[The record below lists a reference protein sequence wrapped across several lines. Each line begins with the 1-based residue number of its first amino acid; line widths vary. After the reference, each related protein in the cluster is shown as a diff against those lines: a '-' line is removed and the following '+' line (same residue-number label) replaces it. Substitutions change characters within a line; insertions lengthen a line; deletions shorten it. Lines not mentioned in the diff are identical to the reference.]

1 MELRQT
7 ASSFQWCRSGVCV
20 LRSIDSFSFTR
31 QLISTKVGQISNL
44 VTSHANRYGEMKE
57 ESNGS
62 KKLSIW
68 TDWSDPTECESGC
81 LYGESGRLREG
92 STGLSMYS
100 RSCTDYRM
108 NRMKCFGQNR
118 RYETCVA
125 RQCYSLQRTTVLEFA
140 NQICG
145 RAKEFDG
152 ELTGNGLQMVST
164 DPDDSCRVSCQTK
177 SGPATSKGWTFPD
190 GTLCRVKG
198 NEDGDESFCVNGRC
212 ESFTCDNSTN
222 NLFRLN
228 PDFCPQSQVLGAESS
243 EQVTNAILQEN
254 GRDYKNVDAEE
265 YYVENTTYA
274 KVRRDYNTEATTVSS
289 AMYNNNWRIQDSKAE
304 RLVAAS
310 APVSTSTSVKKWE
323 VKSGCHYSCLD
334 SARGVQVLVASNSA
348 SNIQLCQPDSMF
360 CEKIK
365 TTTEFASNLCSRYM
379 LKVRGLSGKGM
390 QISPTVEDPDRSCKI
405 ACQDEFI
412 THRYYL
418 VNGEQGH
425 FPFGTKCSK
434 SDGRYCIRGRCLE
447 FGIDDMPVVE
457 SQINVNRNILVPHYT
472 ARRRKRSFLF
482 YPAANVTEVVDQR
495 LLNDLLADFHLHI
508 QRGGCGVWDCS

>member
-1 MELRQT
+1 MRSVE
-7 ASSFQWCRSGVCV
+7 SFTY
-20 LRSIDSFSFTR
+20 TR

-44 VTSHANRYGEMKE
+44 VNNHNMYAEMKE
-57 ESNGS
+57 ESGTA

-68 TDWSDPTECESGC
+68 TGWSDPTECESGC

-92 STGLSMYS
+92 STGLIIYT

-118 RYETCVA
+118 KYETCIA
-125 RQCYSLQRTTVLEFA
+125 RQCYNFDRTSVLQFA

-145 RAKEFDG
+145 RAKEFDS
-152 ELTGNGLQMVST
+152 ELTGNGLQVISA
-164 DPDDSCRVSCQTK
+164 DPDDSCKVSCQTK
-177 SGPATSKGWTFPD
+177 GGPAKSKGWTFPD
-190 GTLCRVKG
+190 GTICRVKG
-198 NEDGDESFCVNGRC
+198 NDLADESFCVNGRC
-212 ESFTCDNSTN
+212 EIFTCDNSTN

-228 PDFCPQSQVLGAESS
+228 PDFCPQSLVVEGS
-243 EQVTNAILQEN
+243 EQVTNSILQEN

-274 KVRRDYNTEATTVSS
+274 KVRRDYNVEATTVSS
-289 AMYNNNWRIQDSKAE
+289 TLYSSWRAQDPKAE
-304 RLVAAS
+304 KLIAVQS
-310 APVSTSTSVKKWE
+310 NSPTKKWE
-323 VKSGCHYSCLD
+323 IRTGCHYSCID
-334 SARGVQVLVASNSA
+334 MARGVQVLGASNAA
-348 SNIQLCQPDSMF
+348 SNIQLCQPDTLF
-360 CEKIK
+360 CDKIR
-365 TTTEFASNLCSRYM
+365 TTVEFASNLCSRYM

-405 ACQDEFI
+405 ACQDEVI

-447 FGIDDMPVVE
+447 FGIDDMPVIE
-457 SQINVNRNILVPHYT
+457 SKLKVT
-472 ARRRKRSFLF
+472 RRKRSFLF
-482 YPAANVTEVVDQR
+482 YPMVNITEIVDQR
-495 LLNDLLADFHLHI
+495 LLNDLLRDFNMNI
-508 QRGGCGVWDCS
+508 QNGKFNKNILL

>member
-1 MELRQT
+1 MET
-7 ASSFQWCRSGVCV
+7 
-20 LRSIDSFSFTR
+20 FSYTR
-31 QLISTKVGQISNL
+31 QLVSTKPGQVSNL
-44 VTSHANRYGEMKE
+44 VNNHNKYGEMKV
-57 ESNGS
+57 ESTSS

-68 TDWSDPTECESGC
+68 TDWSEPTDCESGC

-92 STGLSMYS
+92 SAGLSIYT

-125 RQCYSLQRTTVLEFA
+125 RQCYNIQRTTVLEFA

-145 RAKEFDG
+145 RAKEFDS
-152 ELTGNGLQMVST
+152 ELTGNGLQVISL
-164 DPDDSCRVSCQTK
+164 DPDDSCKVSCQTK
-177 SGPATSKGWTFPD
+177 NGPAKSKGWTFPD

-198 NEDGDESFCVNGRC
+198 NDVDEESFCVNGRC
-212 ESFTCDNSTN
+212 ETFTCDNSTN

-228 PDFCPQSQVLGAESS
+228 PDFCPQNLIVEGSD
-243 EQVTNAILQEN
+243 QVTNSILQEN

-274 KVRRDYNTEATTVSS
+274 KVRRDYSLEATTVSS
-289 AMYNNNWRIQDSKAE
+289 TIYSNWRIQDSKAE
-304 RLVAAS
+304 KLIS
-310 APVSTSTSVKKWE
+310 AQSNVSPAKRWE

-334 SARGVQVLVASNSA
+334 SARGVQVLMATNSA
-348 SNIQLCQPDSMF
+348 SNIQLCQPDALF
-360 CEKIK
+360 CDNIR

-405 ACQDEFI
+405 ACQDETI

-447 FGIDDMPVVE
+447 FGIDDMPVLE
-457 SQINVNRNILVPHYT
+457 SQLNVNRNILVPYYS
-472 ARRRKRSFLF
+472 AKRRKRSFLF
-482 YPAANVTEVVDQR
+482 YPMVNITEVVDQR
-495 LLNDLLADFHLHI
+495 LLNDLLSDFHLHI
-508 QRGGCGVWDCS
+508 QRGKVMRALIKCPFNYKIFIFQEETH

>member
-1 MELRQT
+1 ME
-7 ASSFQWCRSGVCV
+7 
-20 LRSIDSFSFTR
+20 SFSFTR
-31 QLISTKVGQISNL
+31 QLISTVGQISNL
-44 VTSHANRYGEMKE
+44 VTHHNKYGEMKE
-57 ESNGS
+57 ESASS

-68 TDWSDPTECESGC
+68 TDWSAPTDCESGC

-92 STGLSMYS
+92 SAGLAIYT

-118 RYETCVA
+118 RFETCVA
-125 RQCYSLQRTTVLEFA
+125 RQCYNIQRTTVLEFA

-145 RAKEFDG
+145 RAKEFDS
-152 ELTGNGLQMVST
+152 ELTGNGLQVIST
-164 DPDDSCRVSCQTK
+164 DPDDSCKVSCQAK
-177 SGPATSKGWTFPD
+177 SGPTTSKGWTFPD

-198 NEDGDESFCVNGRC
+198 NDIDDESFCVNGRC
-212 ESFTCDNSTN
+212 ETFTCDNSTN

-228 PDFCPQSQVLGAESS
+228 PDFCPQNLVVEGS
-243 EQVTNAILQEN
+243 EQVTNSILQEN
-254 GRDYKNVDAEE
+254 GRDYKNMEAEE

-274 KVRRDYNTEATTVSS
+274 KVRRDYSGEATTASS
-289 AMYNNNWRIQDSKAE
+289 SMYSNWRIQDTKAE
-304 RLVAAS
+304 RLIS
-310 APVSTSTSVKKWE
+310 AQSNIPPSKKWE
-323 VKSGCHYSCLD
+323 VKSGCHYSCLA
-334 SARGVQVLVASNSA
+334 SARGVQVLMSPNSA
-348 SNIQLCQPDSMF
+348 SSIKLCQPDTLF
-360 CEKIK
+360 CDNIK

-405 ACQDEFI
+405 ACQDEML

-447 FGIDDMPVVE
+447 FGIDDMPVLE
-457 SQINVNRNILVPHYT
+457 SQLNVNRNILAPYYSSN
-472 ARRRKRSFLF
+472 RRRKRRSFLF
-482 YPAANVTEVVDQR
+482 YPMVNITEVVDQR
-495 LLNDLLADFHLHI
+495 LLNDLLSDFHLHI
-508 QRGGCGVWDCS
+508 QRGEITIY